1 MTVHASSSEVG
12 EGTFLAAEVATQ
24 PTDWVRAAARVPE
37 LRSVLP
43 TPGERVAVIGCGTS
57 LFMAQAYAA
66 LREAAGQ
73 GLTDAWPA
81 SEHRLDRG
89 YDRLLALSRSGT
101 TTEVIEV
108 LEQYG
113 RKLPS
118 TVITADG
125 TTPVVELAAP
135 VVLDDVNERSV
146 VQTRFATTTLALLRA
161 SLGETV
167 EHAAAQAQ
175 EVLDAGPEIL
185 DAVGTAEQ
193 VTFLGRG
200 WTVGLANEAALK
212 LREST
217 QAWTESYPAME
228 YRHGPISITSAGR
241 AVWAFGE
248 VPPGLAEQIEATGG
262 HFEHADRDP
271 LADLV
276 RVHRL
281 CLSRAGAAGLNPD
294 APRNLT
300 RSIILA

>member
-1 MTVHASSSEVG
+1 MSVHASPSDVG
-12 EGTFLAAEVATQ
+12 GGSFLAAEVATQ
-24 PTDWVRAAARVPE
+24 PADWVRAAARVPE
-37 LRSVLP
+37 LRSLLP
-43 TPGERVAVIGCGTS
+43 SPGERVAVVGCGTS
-57 LFMAQAYAA
+57 FFIAQAYAA
-66 LREAAGQ
+66 LREGDGQ

-108 LEQYG
+108 LERYG
-113 RKLPS
+113 RALPS
-118 TVITADG
+118 AVITADG
-125 TTPVVELAAP
+125 STPVVDLASP
-135 VVLDDVNERSV
+135 VVLDDVDERSV

-161 SLGETV
+161 SLGQSIER
-167 EHAAAQAQ
+167 AAAQAQ

-185 DAVGTAEQ
+185 DAVSHADE

-200 WTVGLANEAALK
+200 WTTGLANEAALK

-241 AVWAFGE
+241 VVWALGE
-248 VPPGLAEQIEATGG
+248 VPAGLPEQVRATGG

-271 LADLV
+271 MADLV

-281 CLSRAGAAGLNPD
+281 CLTRARAAGLDPD

>member
-1 MTVHASSSEVG
+1 MTVHASSEVG
-12 EGTFLAAEVATQ
+12 DGTFLAAEVATQ
-24 PTDWVRAAARVPE
+24 PADWVRAAARVPD

-43 TPGERVAVIGCGTS
+43 APGERVAVIGCGTS

-113 RKLPS
+113 PNLPS

-125 TTPVVELAAP
+125 DTPVVELAAP

-161 SLGETV
+161 SLGETI
-167 EHAAAQAQ
+167 EDAAAAAQ

-185 DAVGTAEQ
+185 GPVETAEQ
-193 VTFLGRG
+193 VTFVGRG

-248 VPPGLAEQIEATGG
+248 VPSGLAEQIRATGG